1 MSYGPKQ
8 KWSTV
13 IASAAST
20 SSYID
25 MGDKSY
31 RRMGVYYGTMSTGA
45 ALTVYGG
52 TTTTALYPV
61 FERVNT
67 SSVQYQALTVATNVS
82 GGWAYFDCPP
92 FRYVQFVA
100 SATVTNGVTI
110 QVSADD

>member
-8 KWSTV
+8 TWTTT
-13 IASAAST
+13 IPSAAST

-31 RRMGVYYGTMSTGA
+31 RRLGVYYGTMSTGA

-52 TTTTALYPV
+52 VTSTSLYPV
-61 FERVNT
+61 QERAAT
-67 SSVQYQALTVATNVS
+67 ATIQYQAMTVATSVS
-82 GGWAYFDCPP
+82 GAWAYFDCPP
-92 FRYVQFVA
+92 LRYVQFVA

-110 QVSADD
+110 TVAADD